1 MNGELF
7 PGVIETD
14 ENDCEY
20 EAPQTGKKVF
30 GILYVKSVLK

>member
-30 GILYVKSVLK
+30 GIPYVKSVLK